1 MSLTGKAGRIKY
13 YLFKI
18 LKKTI
23 RKRVEITDKHKKQL
37 FSNPL
42 LGEERFKFN
51 DCLVRERLLVKILNE
66 CFNLDVD
73 TTLIAMEVKK
83 EKEELKK

>member
-13 YLFKI
+13 YLFET

-23 RKRVEITDKHKKQL
+23 KKRVKITNKHKKQL

-42 LGEERFKFN
+42 LGDERFQFN
-51 DCLVRERLLVKILNE
+51 DCLVRERLLVKILND
-66 CFNLDVD
+66 CFALNVD